1 MPKSFNQKLKIL
13 YMMKIFQ
20 ERTDRDH
27 PLMVKEIIACLE
39 AYGISVERKTVYDDI
54 ESLRLFGLNIVNRRG
69 KNAGYYLADRT
80 FALPELK
87 FLMDA
92 VQSSHFITKK
102 QSDAL
107 IKKLESLANIH
118 EAKKLKSQA
127 FMEPAVKTVNEEIY
141 TNIEEIYDAIAAN
154 CQISFHYYEWTLAK
168 KLKQKR
174 NGERYRVS
182 PWKMLWQNDSYY
194 LMGLDERSGIVKHY
208 RVDKMKHVMME
219 DEKRNGGAIFRDFD
233 LGKFSSGTFGMYGGR
248 DTILRLRFKN
258 PLIGVVLDRFGQ
270 DAALTASG
278 EEHFV
283 LQTHIRVSRQF
294 FGWLAGL
301 GEDVEILSPQSTRRE
316 YVGFLQQALKQYG
329 DLYDDRNY
337 KKTNTRANI
346 RAARTN
352 AAGRNN
358 MPAGASAAAGA
369 KIPAGTAVPTGVKA
383 FVGAEMS
390 IGTAA
395 AAGTE
400 ASAREQEA
408 GAEAHRA

>member
-54 ESLRLFGLNIVNRRG
+54 ESLRLFGLNIVNQRG

-102 QSDAL
+102 QSDTL

-270 DAALTASG
+270 DAALTVSG

-316 YVGFLQQALKQYG
+316 YVGFLQQALRQYG

-358 MPAGASAAAGA
+358 VPDGASAAAG
-369 KIPAGTAVPTGVKA
+369 TAAPTGIKA

-390 IGTAA
+390 TGTAA
-395 AAGTE
+395 AAGTGE
-400 ASAREQEA
+400 AIREQEA
-408 GAEAHRA
+408 GVHRA